1 MLLKRRFC
9 IIILLLIS
17 VLGCEAKNQ
26 VKTPDVFGI
35 YISTLDGEN
44 RKMIISDH
52 YREMNHVRVSKSL
65 TRPRKKTIAANSYWT
80 PDSKALI
87 YISNENLQKKVQI
100 NRIDIATGEVSR
112 VPTPKALSPS
122 DPHQRGKLIVFP
134 VIHADKKKPNTIWIM
149 NEDGTKARQLTK
161 PVLAKSL
168 KGKKLRYRL
177 GDFDPKI
184 SPDGS
189 KVALMR
195 QVKKEDWHII
205 V

>member
-1 MLLKRRFC
+1 M
-9 IIILLLIS
+9 
-17 VLGCEAKNQ
+17 
-26 VKTPDVFGI
+26 
-35 YISTLDGEN
+35 
-44 RKMIISDH
+44 
-52 YREMNHVRVSKSL
+52 
-65 TRPRKKTIAANSYWT
+65 
-80 PDSKALI
+80 
-87 YISNENLQKKVQI
+87 
-100 NRIDIATGEVSR
+100 
-112 VPTPKALSPS
+112 PTPKALSPS

-205 V
+205 VVNVNSGEEKDLSPGGTVDAMPEWSSDGKLLVFWHVDPKNPLKSGLYTIKADGTERKKIPLPRGYFYSMPSFVPGEGSDKQTRIIYSARIAPKM